1 MAAAPVQFPQL
12 QNFASKIRLSLFS
25 RSFFL
30 LAALLAVSLTCWL
43 IVFFNMQEEPRAS
56 QMAERGITAL
66 KITRKSLA
74 YVPPNDRNALVIDLA
89 TTGDIQVFPR
99 QLDDVLQPLPDT
111 TFWRI
116 FADKIQRSDTQTVT
130 KIASSMN
137 GEPGIWISFNV
148 GDELYWL
155 LLKSSTD
162 NLPQMREWI
171 GWGVIALLLALIGA
185 AISVRFVNTPLSR
198 LAKAAQQVA
207 RGENPAPLPDDQ
219 GPLEIRE
226 LNNAFNRMARDIR
239 QTEADRE
246 LMLAGISHD
255 LRTPL
260 ARMRLE
266 IELSNVSDETRSA
279 IDEDLGQ
286 IDHSIGQ
293 LMEYARPAGVLPDKA
308 INISSILRDI
318 TDREKAHTES
328 LGGTLRTM
336 IQPNLYARIGELN
349 LKRIVS
355 NLIENSR
362 RYGRSVADGQ
372 PHILVRAR
380 EKGSMIEIDVCDNG
394 AGINAKDTERLLR
407 PFSRG
412 EAARTG
418 VSGAGLGLSIVERL
432 LQHVGGTLKL
442 LPNQPTG
449 LIGHIEIPK
458 ARDRNYQLDSQY

>member
-266 IELSNVSDETRSA
+266 IELSNVSDETR
-279 IDEDLGQ
+279 
-286 IDHSIGQ
+286 
-293 LMEYARPAGVLPDKA
+293 
-308 INISSILRDI
+308 
-318 TDREKAHTES
+318 
-328 LGGTLRTM
+328 
-336 IQPNLYARIGELN
+336 
-349 LKRIVS
+349 
-355 NLIENSR
+355 
-362 RYGRSVADGQ
+362 
-372 PHILVRAR
+372 
-380 EKGSMIEIDVCDNG
+380 
-394 AGINAKDTERLLR
+394 
-407 PFSRG
+407 
-412 EAARTG
+412 
-418 VSGAGLGLSIVERL
+418 
-432 LQHVGGTLKL
+432 
-442 LPNQPTG
+442 
-449 LIGHIEIPK
+449 
-458 ARDRNYQLDSQY
+458 

>member
-1 MAAAPVQFPQL
+1 MAAAPVQPPQL
-12 QNFASKIRLSLFS
+12 QNFSSKIRLSLFS

-116 FADKIQRSDTQTVT
+116 FADKIQRSDTQNIT

-148 GDELYWL
+148 GEELYWL

-219 GPLEIRE
+219 GRW
-226 LNNAFNRMARDIR
+226 
-239 QTEADRE
+239 
-246 LMLAGISHD
+246 
-255 LRTPL
+255 
-260 ARMRLE
+260 
-266 IELSNVSDETRSA
+266 
-279 IDEDLGQ
+279 
-286 IDHSIGQ
+286 
-293 LMEYARPAGVLPDKA
+293 
-308 INISSILRDI
+308 
-318 TDREKAHTES
+318 
-328 LGGTLRTM
+328 
-336 IQPNLYARIGELN
+336 
-349 LKRIVS
+349 
-355 NLIENSR
+355 
-362 RYGRSVADGQ
+362 RSVNSIMPLTAWRA
-372 PHILVRAR
+372 ISVR
-380 EKGSMIEIDVCDNG
+380 
-394 AGINAKDTERLLR
+394 
-407 PFSRG
+407 
-412 EAARTG
+412 
-418 VSGAGLGLSIVERL
+418 
-432 LQHVGGTLKL
+432 
-442 LPNQPTG
+442 
-449 LIGHIEIPK
+449 PK
-458 ARDRNYQLDSQY
+458 PIAN

>member
-1 MAAAPVQFPQL
+1 MAAAPMQFRRL
-12 QNFASKIRLSLFS
+12 QGFASKIRLSLFS

-43 IVFFNMQEEPRAS
+43 IVFFNMQEEPRAG
-56 QMAERGITAL
+56 QLAERAITAL

-74 YVPPNDRNALVIDLA
+74 YVPATDRNALVIDLA

-99 QLDDVLQPLPDT
+99 QLDDALQTLPDT

-116 FADKIQRSDTQTVT
+116 FADKVRRADPQHDI
-130 KIASSMN
+130 KMAASMN
-137 GEPGIWISFNV
+137 GEPGLWISFNV

-155 LLKSSTD
+155 LLKSSSDT
-162 NLPQMREWI
+162 LPQLREWI

-185 AISVRFVNTPLSR
+185 AISVRFVNRPLSR

-219 GPLEIRE
+219 GPLEIRD
-226 LNNAFNRMARDIR
+226 LNAAFNRMARDIR

-266 IELSNVSDETRSA
+266 IELSNVSDEARSA

-293 LMEYARPAGVLPDKA
+293 LMEYARPAGVLPEKA
-308 INISSILRDI
+308 IDVSSILNDLSE
-318 TDREKAHTES
+318 RERAHTES
-328 LGGTLRTM
+328 LGGTLRAI
-336 IQPNLYARIGELN
+336 IQPDLYARIGELD

-362 RYGRSVADGQ
+362 RYGKSAATGRA
-372 PHILVRAR
+372 HITLVVR
-380 EKGSMIEIDVCDNG
+380 ERGNNIEIDVCDNG
-394 AGINAKDTERLLR
+394 PGINAKDTERLLR

-412 EAARTG
+412 EIARTG

-432 LQHVGGTLKL
+432 LQHVGGSLKL

-449 LIGHIEIPK
+449 LVGHIEIPK
-458 ARDRNYQLDSQY
+458 ARDRNYQLDS

>member
-155 LLKSSTD
+155 
-162 NLPQMREWI
+162 
-171 GWGVIALLLALIGA
+171 
-185 AISVRFVNTPLSR
+185 
-198 LAKAAQQVA
+198 
-207 RGENPAPLPDDQ
+207 
-219 GPLEIRE
+219 
-226 LNNAFNRMARDIR
+226 
-239 QTEADRE
+239 
-246 LMLAGISHD
+246 
-255 LRTPL
+255 
-260 ARMRLE
+260 
-266 IELSNVSDETRSA
+266 
-279 IDEDLGQ
+279 
-286 IDHSIGQ
+286 
-293 LMEYARPAGVLPDKA
+293 
-308 INISSILRDI
+308 
-318 TDREKAHTES
+318 
-328 LGGTLRTM
+328 
-336 IQPNLYARIGELN
+336 
-349 LKRIVS
+349 
-355 NLIENSR
+355 
-362 RYGRSVADGQ
+362 
-372 PHILVRAR
+372 
-380 EKGSMIEIDVCDNG
+380 
-394 AGINAKDTERLLR
+394 
-407 PFSRG
+407 
-412 EAARTG
+412 
-418 VSGAGLGLSIVERL
+418 
-432 LQHVGGTLKL
+432 
-442 LPNQPTG
+442 
-449 LIGHIEIPK
+449 
-458 ARDRNYQLDSQY
+458 